1 MRTSTVALGALLLA
15 AFTIPAFAQHG
26 GSATVDPGWTSDFA
40 KAQAKAK
47 REGKLLLVDFNA
59 TWCGPCQM
67 YRHDVFPTAEFKKAT
82 KDVVLVSID
91 VDKQPALA
99 GKYGVNGI
107 PDIRLVSPSGKAVG
121 GVVGYGGAQPLL
133 AQIAQARLKAAHA

>member
-1 MRTSTVALGALLLA
+1 MRNVPLVLAAVALAIPVLAQRGTSALD
-15 AFTIPAFAQHG
+15 
-26 GSATVDPGWTSDFA
+26 VGWTSDFA

-67 YRHDVFPTAEFKKAT
+67 YRRYVFPTAEFKKAT

-99 GKYGVNGI
+99 AKYGVSGI
-107 PDIRLVSPSGKAVG
+107 PDLRILSASGKALDG
-121 GVVGYGGAQPLL
+121 MVGYGGAEPLL
-133 AQIAQARLKAAHA
+133 GKLAKAKSAKRA